1 MNWTRI
7 KDDIAILTFAA
18 ILSFVLVLSIAG
30 ALNTERILDY
40 RVMQAKQALQEVNH
54 GHTK

>member
-1 MNWTRI
+1 MNWSRI
-7 KDDIAILTFAA
+7 KDDIGILIFAA

-40 RVMQAKQALQEVNH
+40 RIQQAKQALQEVNH

>member
-1 MNWTRI
+1 MDIQRI
-7 KDDIAILTFAA
+7 KDDIAILIFAA